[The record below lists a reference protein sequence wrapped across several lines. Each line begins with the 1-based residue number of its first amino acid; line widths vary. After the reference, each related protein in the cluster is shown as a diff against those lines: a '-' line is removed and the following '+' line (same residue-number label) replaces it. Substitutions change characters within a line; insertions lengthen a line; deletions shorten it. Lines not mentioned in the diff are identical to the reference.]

1 MRTLLDIATT
11 REYNVEITGNW
22 FPSVV
27 INSGGFLPEI
37 KELKVC
43 VCLNIFSHGAILKM
57 VLSYCLWDALDQVQ
71 KY

>member
-11 REYNVEITGNW
+11 GEYNVEITGNW
-22 FPSVV
+22 LLSVV

-43 VCLNIFSHGAILKM
+43 VCVCVCRFEYL
-57 VLSYCLWDALDQVQ
+57 
-71 KY
+71 